1 MYRGD
6 PERISTILQEVVEQ
20 SRRLNESPITRS
32 DLQDALRHYATQADL
47 ERAKNQLIVWVVGTA
62 VAVSG
67 LIVGVLKLF
76 PSGS

>member
-1 MYRGD
+1 MYRND
-6 PERISTILQEVVEQ
+6 PERISTILREVVEQ
-20 SRRLNESPITRS
+20 SRRLNESPITRA
-32 DLQDALRHYATQADL
+32 DLHDALRHYATQADL